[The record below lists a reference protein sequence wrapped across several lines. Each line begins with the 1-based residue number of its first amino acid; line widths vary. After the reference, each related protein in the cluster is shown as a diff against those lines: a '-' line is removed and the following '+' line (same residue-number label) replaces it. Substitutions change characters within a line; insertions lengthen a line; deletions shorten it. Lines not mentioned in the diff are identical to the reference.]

1 MLSKRDFCI
10 MTCCRE
16 TEIDG
21 KPATYFIQ
29 NSVNMKGYEPSKDA
43 IRASMAMCALVQP
56 HNGTDLKLSM
66 VQWFEMGGWFP
77 D

>member
-1 MLSKRDFCI
+1 
-10 MTCCRE
+10 
-16 TEIDG
+16 
-21 KPATYFIQ
+21 
-29 NSVNMKGYEPSKDA
+29 MKGYEPTKDA

-77 D
+77 DYLMSWVMSWAVNTNFDNAEKLYRKLNDYKD